1 MIHPLSVHF
10 AIALPI
16 VVFIFQV
23 LSLIKKD
30 RSLSKITLILM
41 FLTAFLMIG
50 AWLTGAKEATDVYP
64 LLTEEGKALLLQ
76 HRDLGVMLGISFAV
90 LAGIKLL
97 AYKRDCKVMETV
109 FTILLLIAISQN
121 MIQGKAGGELV
132 YQNGAGVECPEEED
146 DDE

>member
-23 LSLIKKD
+23 ISLVKKD
-30 RSLSKITLILM
+30 KFISKITLILM
-41 FLTAFLMIG
+41 FITALIMVV
-50 AWLTGAKEATDVYP
+50 AWLTGAEAGKDVYP
-64 LLTEEGKALLLQ
+64 FLTEEGQALLLQ
-76 HRDLGVMLGISFAV
+76 HRDLGVILGISFAI
-90 LAGIKLL
+90 LFGIKLL
-97 AYKRDCKVMETV
+97 AYKRECRVMETV

-121 MIQGKAGGELV
+121 MTQGKMGGELV
-132 YQNGAGVECPEEED
+132 YENGAGVECPED